1 MTLNKKKIVNFSF
14 KDEKLA
20 REAGITFPIQQI
32 VGLPMDEFNDLLSR
46 QDLTEEQTNICR
58 DIRLC

>member
-1 MTLNKKKIVNFSF
+1 MNFFF

-46 QDLTEEQTNICR
+46 QDLTEEQTNICG